1 MATVDRFS
9 ELIGTVIKA
18 CGMLEFHINHFIKS
32 LGKDPILEKHVIKL
46 PLNRRINVLRDLM
59 LDQPELTAPEVNSL
73 CNELEKI
80 AKDRNVIA
88 HNPVVI
94 SAPPVGPKIVDFHSR
109 DVSQPREFTEA
120 DLEAFHKRA
129 SDALGT
135 LVGLKITITSLWR

>member
-9 ELIGTVIKA
+9 ELIGICIKS
-18 CGMLEFHINHFIKS
+18 CGMLEFHVNHFIKS
-32 LGKDPILEKHVIKL
+32 LGKDPILVEHVTKL
-46 PLNRRINVLRDLM
+46 VLNRRINVLRDLM

-94 SAPPVGPKIVDFHSR
+94 SAPSASLAIYRPQSEVPLRLALPSA
-109 DVSQPREFTEA
+109 RE
-120 DLEAFHKRA
+120 R
-129 SDALGT
+129 G
-135 LVGLKITITSLWR
+135 G